1 MSHTL
6 GIAYAA
12 SFSPTSR
19 ALVRNWWMMAIR
31 GALAIAFGAALL
43 LCPDVTF
50 SSVVLLFGLY
60 AIVDGGWSVAA
71 ANRVSTR
78 LAWPVLLEGVVSVA
92 IGVLALVWPF
102 MPRTFI
108 HLLVFWGVVTG
119 VLELTA
125 ALRLPLRQASA
136 WVVGTAGVSSLMLAW
151 FMFLLTHADDSA
163 VVRVMATYAVVF
175 GVAML
180 LAAMLF
186 SRASRNGRGVVR
198 YTHHGR

>member
-1 MSHTL
+1 MSHWL
-6 GIAYAA
+6 ASAYAS
-12 SFSPTSR
+12 SFSSTSR

-31 GALAIAFGAALL
+31 GVLAIAFGAALL
-43 LCPDVTF
+43 LWPDVTF
-50 SSVVLLFGLY
+50 STVVLLFGIY

-119 VLELTA
+119 VLELAA

-136 WVVGTAGVSSLMLAW
+136 WIVGTAGVSSLTLALL
-151 FMFLLTHADDSA
+151 MFLLTHADDSA
-163 VVRVMATYAVVF
+163 VVRVMATYAQGF
-175 GVAML
+175 GVALL
-180 LAAMLF
+180 LAAVLF
-186 SRASRNGRGVVR
+186 SRASRNGRAVVR
-198 YTHHGR
+198 YAHHLR